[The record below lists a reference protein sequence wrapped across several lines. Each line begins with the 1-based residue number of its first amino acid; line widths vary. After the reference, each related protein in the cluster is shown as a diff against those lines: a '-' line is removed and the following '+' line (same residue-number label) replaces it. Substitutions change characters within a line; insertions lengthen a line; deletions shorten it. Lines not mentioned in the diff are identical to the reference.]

1 MNIPWRK
8 WPVTILPIK
17 QILKAMTCKTAV
29 INLLLPSTERFYKV
43 LPLRKVYQNT
53 EGENHI
59 LTSFLSGL
67 AKKMIHSAMLNFKV
81 LHVTALRADFN
92 APVLT
97 IKEIPRL

>member
-1 MNIPWRK
+1 MNVPWRK
-8 WPVTILPIK
+8 WPDTILPIK
-17 QILKAMTCKTAV
+17 QILKVMTCKTAV

-67 AKKMIHSAMLNFKV
+67 AKK
-81 LHVTALRADFN
+81 
-92 APVLT
+92 
-97 IKEIPRL
+97 